1 MRPTIADVA
10 VPSYRLGN
18 FLGKDARFAEAP
30 CHEARVESLAQR
42 DGVNAMIDV
51 SSIDE
56 LARRLAE
63 LVPAGI
69 SEAKADLTDNF
80 RDTLRAGMRKLDLVT
95 RDEFDVQRCVL
106 LRTREKVEA
115 LEARVAQL
123 EQLLQTQRH

>member
-1 MRPTIADVA
+1 MSRSTGRIA
-10 VPSYRLGN
+10 LQ
-18 FLGKDARFAEAP
+18 
-30 CHEARVESLAQR
+30 H

-63 LVPAGI
+63 LVPGSV

-80 RDTLRAGMRKLDLVT
+80 RDTLRAGLRRLDLVT

-123 EQLLQTQRH
+123 EQLLQAQRH